1 MLKHVR
7 RRQPL
12 QLDTTPALAR
22 QERMEKDFEDDQLN
36 KQDQVLKKDQFDNED
51 QMINEDR
58 QFKKIIINDEVTTDK
73 LSTKKNQ
80 IVNDDQLPP
89 ATLAPLAPQDQSQ
102 HEGSMDLDIEEQAQ
116 VMSGEEDDEDSII
129 TNPPSI
135 LDLDGELLREAV
147 EEEELAE
154 NEVAVLKGRVGRDS
168 LVAAWVENG
177 GRRGFARSYRSSSL
191 SRGQRCFFVCFRFD
205 IYNHFVPQLH
215 KRPLEDDEHSSSTRE
230 EKGLGRLEE
239 PGGRSRELWKK
250 KELGLPQRSG
260 GSAGQLG
267 EKRGGDHEERC
278 HASRRRGSYF

>member
-12 QLDTTPALAR
+12 QLDATPALAR
-22 QERMEKDFEDDQLN
+22 QERVKKDFEDDQLN
-36 KQDQVLKKDQFDNED
+36 KTDQVFKEDQIDNKD
-51 QMINEDR
+51 QMINED
-58 QFKKIIINDEVTTDK
+58 QGSIKMLNNDEVTPDR

-89 ATLAPLAPQDQSQ
+89 ATLAPQDQSHQ
-102 HEGSMDLDIEEQAQ
+102 EGTMDLDIDEQAQ

-147 EEEELAE
+147 EEEELTE

-191 SRGQRCFFVCFRFD
+191 SRGQRCSFCLFSF
-205 IYNHFVPQLH
+205 
-215 KRPLEDDEHSSSTRE
+215 
-230 EKGLGRLEE
+230 
-239 PGGRSRELWKK
+239 
-250 KELGLPQRSG
+250 
-260 GSAGQLG
+260 
-267 EKRGGDHEERC
+267 
-278 HASRRRGSYF
+278 

>member
-22 QERMEKDFEDDQLN
+22 QERVEKVVEDDHLN
-36 KQDQVLKKDQFDNED
+36 KKDQVLKKDQFDNED
-51 QMINEDR
+51 QMINED
-58 QFKKIIINDEVTTDK
+58 QGSNKMPNNDEVTTDN
-73 LSTKKNQ
+73 LSTKKIQ

-89 ATLAPLAPQDQSQ
+89 TTLAPQDQS
-102 HEGSMDLDIEEQAQ
+102 HREGSMDLDIDEQAQ
-116 VMSGEEDDEDSII
+116 IMSGEKDDEDSII

-147 EEEELAE
+147 EEEELTE

-191 SRGQRCFFVCFRFD
+191 SRGQRCSFYMFSF
-205 IYNHFVPQLH
+205 
-215 KRPLEDDEHSSSTRE
+215 
-230 EKGLGRLEE
+230 
-239 PGGRSRELWKK
+239 
-250 KELGLPQRSG
+250 
-260 GSAGQLG
+260 
-267 EKRGGDHEERC
+267 
-278 HASRRRGSYF
+278 

>member
-12 QLDTTPALAR
+12 QLDATLALAR
-22 QERMEKDFEDDQLN
+22 QERVEKVVEDNQLN
-36 KQDQVLKKDQFDNED
+36 KKDQVLKKDQFDNED

-147 EEEELAE
+147 EEEELTE
-154 NEVAVLKGRVGRDS
+154 NEVAVLKGSVGRDS

-177 GRRGFARSYRSSSL
+177 GRRGFARSYRCSSL
-191 SRGQRCFFVCFRFD
+191 SRGQRCSF
-205 IYNHFVPQLH
+205 
-215 KRPLEDDEHSSSTRE
+215 
-230 EKGLGRLEE
+230 
-239 PGGRSRELWKK
+239 
-250 KELGLPQRSG
+250 
-260 GSAGQLG
+260 
-267 EKRGGDHEERC
+267 
-278 HASRRRGSYF
+278 

>member
-12 QLDTTPALAR
+12 QLDATPALAR
-22 QERMEKDFEDDQLN
+22 QERVEKVIED
-36 KQDQVLKKDQFDNED
+36 KPDQVLKEDQFDNED

-58 QFKKIIINDEVTTDK
+58 QLKKILNNDEVTTDN
-73 LSTKKNQ
+73 LSTKKIQ

-89 ATLAPLAPQDQSQ
+89 ATLAPQDQS
-102 HEGSMDLDIEEQAQ
+102 HREGSMDLDIDEQAQ
-116 VMSGEEDDEDSII
+116 IMSGEEDDEDSII

-230 EKGLGRLEE
+230 EKRLGGLKE

-278 HASRRRGSYF
+278 HASRRRGS

>member
-12 QLDTTPALAR
+12 QLDATPALAR
-22 QERMEKDFEDDQLN
+22 QQRVKKVVEVEDDQLN
-36 KQDQVLKKDQFDNED
+36 KTDQVLKEDQFDNKD
-51 QMINEDR
+51 QMINED
-58 QFKKIIINDEVTTDK
+58 QGSKKMLNKDEVTPDK

-89 ATLAPLAPQDQSQ
+89 ATLAPQDQSHQ
-102 HEGSMDLDIEEQAQ
+102 EGTMDLDIDEQAQ

-147 EEEELAE
+147 EEEELTE

-205 IYNHFVPQLH
+205 IYNHFFPQLH
-215 KRPLEDDEHSSSTRE
+215 KRPLEDDKHSSSTRE
-230 EKGLGRLEE
+230 EKRLGGVEE
-239 PGGRSRELWKK
+239 PGG
-250 KELGLPQRSG
+250 
-260 GSAGQLG
+260 
-267 EKRGGDHEERC
+267 
-278 HASRRRGSYF
+278 

>member
-36 KQDQVLKKDQFDNED
+36 KPDQVLKEDQFDNED

-58 QFKKIIINDEVTTDK
+58 QSKKMPNNDEVTTDN
-73 LSTKKNQ
+73 LSTKKIQ
-80 IVNDDQLPP
+80 KVNDDQLSL
-89 ATLAPLAPQDQSQ
+89 ATLSPQDQS
-102 HEGSMDLDIEEQAQ
+102 HREGSMDLDIDEQAQ
-116 VMSGEEDDEDSII
+116 IMSGEEDDEDSII

-147 EEEELAE
+147 EEKELTE
-154 NEVAVLKGRVGRDS
+154 NEVAVLKGSVGRDS

-191 SRGQRCFFVCFRFD
+191 SRGQRCSFCLF
-205 IYNHFVPQLH
+205 L
-215 KRPLEDDEHSSSTRE
+215 S
-230 EKGLGRLEE
+230 
-239 PGGRSRELWKK
+239 
-250 KELGLPQRSG
+250 
-260 GSAGQLG
+260 
-267 EKRGGDHEERC
+267 
-278 HASRRRGSYF
+278 

>member
-1 MLKHVR
+1 
-7 RRQPL
+7 
-12 QLDTTPALAR
+12 
-22 QERMEKDFEDDQLN
+22 
-36 KQDQVLKKDQFDNED
+36 
-51 QMINEDR
+51 
-58 QFKKIIINDEVTTDK
+58 
-73 LSTKKNQ
+73 
-80 IVNDDQLPP
+80 
-89 ATLAPLAPQDQSQ
+89 
-102 HEGSMDLDIEEQAQ
+102 MDLDIEEQAQ

-278 HASRRRGSYF
+278 HASWRRGSYC